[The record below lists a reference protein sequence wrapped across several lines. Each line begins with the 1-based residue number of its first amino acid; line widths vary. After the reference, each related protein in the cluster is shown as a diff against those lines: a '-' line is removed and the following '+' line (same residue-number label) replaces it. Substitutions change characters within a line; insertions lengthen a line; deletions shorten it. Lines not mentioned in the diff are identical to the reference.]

1 MMTVKEFLNSF
12 GLTASFKGL
21 WIVLDEYFRVF
32 EKEAIFAGVKEVFI
46 NLDLRMALNIECY
59 RLQYFLT
66 AGKKSLS
73 LLKA

>member
-32 EKEAIFAGVKEVFI
+32 QKEAIFAGVKEVFI
-46 NLDLRMALNIECY
+46 NLDLRMALNIEY

>member
-46 NLDLRMALNIECY
+46 NLDLRMSLNIEC
-59 RLQYFLT
+59 
-66 AGKKSLS
+66 
-73 LLKA
+73 